1 MLLTL
6 TLDFIEY
13 LGKPPF
19 NIKGYLE
26 QDYGVYFSPT
36 TIKKIMAP

>member
-1 MLLTL
+1 VLLTL